1 LRKAVSAWERFF
13 LWKFRGNFFS
23 SCIFVVDMKEELTA
37 QELHNLA
44 MNIVGKELQENG
56 FEFLGV
62 NSKLKKDPQFVAL
75 RDKNLHFVVV
85 RAVSYPKNADV
96 YDPVLMQTMKEH
108 ALKFEAKTFYAGV
121 GLGHGS
127 DYAKP
132 VIKGED
138 YTMVYNGLQE
148 IV

>member
-1 LRKAVSAWERFF
+1 
-13 LWKFRGNFFS
+13 
-23 SCIFVVDMKEELTA
+23 MKEELTE

-44 MNIVGKELQENG
+44 MNIVGKDLESNG

-75 RDKNLHFVVV
+75 KDKDLHFIVV
-85 RAVSYPKNADV
+85 RAVSYPDDANV
-96 YDPVLMQTMKEH
+96 YDRKLMNTIKDH
-108 ALKFEAKTFYAGV
+108 ADKFEAKTYFAGV

-127 DYAKP
+127 DYARP
-132 VIKGED
+132 VLKDED

-148 IV
+148 IL